1 MGSNR
6 RKQTANITRVIQDR
20 ITPLEIW
27 DCVTKDGSLW
37 DSKQGDNFPEILR
50 DTLENI
56 RSGSAKTLSNLFI
69 SESSS
74 DFDSI
79 FIAGGDAQS
88 PALIQTLSTM
98 GVPIIASRDPLF
110 SGECGGES
118 ILKDNG
124 LEGVIVDV
132 GQTQIKISINGRR
145 SLFRRDLDKLP
156 IRDKEQQLLD
166 LKNASSLQDFVSQSI
181 IQSIGNK
188 NSPAAL
194 VLALPCWIS
203 AKGKLGGSSYIGMRD
218 NKVLVDE
225 IVKFSSLNDSP
236 IFLLNDA
243 ELTAHSAISNKKVS
257 RYKRTIIITLGFGVG
272 AAILENK

>member
-1 MGSNR
+1 L
-6 RKQTANITRVIQDR
+6 D
-20 ITPLEIW
+20 IW

-37 DSKQGDNFPEILR
+37 DSKQGENFPEILR

-56 RSGSAKTLSNLFI
+56 RSGSAKTLSNHVI
-69 SESSS
+69 PKVSH

-79 FIAGGDAQS
+79 FIAGGGAQS
-88 PALIQTLSTM
+88 SVLTQTLSTI
-98 GVPIIASRDPLF
+98 GVPIIVSRDPVF

-118 ILKDNG
+118 ILKHND

-145 SLFRRDLDKLP
+145 SLFQRDLDKLP
-156 IRDKEQQLLD
+156 IRDKKQKLFD
-166 LKNASSLQDFVSQSI
+166 AKNASNLQNFISQSI
-181 IQSIGNK
+181 IQSSGNK
-188 NSPAAL
+188 SSPEAM

-203 AKGKLGGSSYIGMRD
+203 DKGKLGGSSYIGMKD

-225 IVKFSSLNDSP
+225 IVKSSGLNDSP

-243 ELTAHSAISNKKVS
+243 ELTAHSAIYNEKVS